1 MAEEIESGR
10 ERRRSAALPLGLLAL
25 FLVALGAAILWVSLA
40 QTPPPKPAI
49 SIALNPPKAAPS
61 IPIEERRPAPPA
73 AALTTPS
80 SPPEAE
86 MPKPEPPPLAA
97 APEPPQAATPVPPPA
112 PAPSPSPA
120 PPAPQR
126 SVERPPPPPPAPPP
140 APAVKP
146 PPISRSGAL
155 AVAPDPA
162 LVQKTPDGPL
172 PIIAPDGRRAWQVYA
187 RPFDTADKRP
197 RVAILL
203 AGLGTSDAATE
214 AAIQGL
220 PGAVTLAF
228 WPYSERLDTWIRL
241 ARAAGHEVLLNLPM
255 EPENYPTFDPGPKTL
270 LTSLSPQQ
278 NIERLEWALSR
289 VTGYVGV
296 ADYMGSR
303 FTASRSDLEPVLET
317 LNRRGLLFVDSHATT
332 RSLAPEIAYGIGL
345 PWAANSRFIDDAQ
358 VSRAA
363 IDGKL
368 RELEQI
374 ARSSKRALGIG
385 APYPVTLERINAWAT
400 TLAEKGIALA
410 PVTAILESKPEG

>member
-10 ERRRSAALPLGLLAL
+10 ARRRSAALPLGLLAL
-25 FLVALGAAILWVSLA
+25 FLVAVGVAVLWASLA
-40 QTPPPKPAI
+40 PTPSTKPAV
-49 SIALNPPKAAPS
+49 SIALNPPAAAPS
-61 IPIEERRPAPPA
+61 IPIGERPPAPPA
-73 AALTTPS
+73 EAPTTPA
-80 SPPEAE
+80 PPTEAE
-86 MPKPEPPPLAA
+86 APKP
-97 APEPPQAATPVPPPA
+97 APEPPQAAA
-112 PAPSPSPA
+112 PAP
-120 PPAPQR
+120 PPEPTPTPTPQR
-126 SVERPPPPPPAPPP
+126 SVERPPPAAPPPPP
-140 APAVKP
+140 APAIKP

-172 PIIAPDGRRAWQVYA
+172 PVIAPDGRRAWQVYA

-228 WPYSERLDTWIRL
+228 WPYSERLDYWIRL

-278 NIERLEWALSR
+278 NVERLEWALSR

-303 FTASRSDLEPVLET
+303 FTASRRDLEPVLET
-317 LNRRGLLFVDSHATT
+317 LNRRGLVFVDSRATT
-332 RSLAPEIAYGIGL
+332 RSLAPEIAYVMGL
-345 PWAANSRFIDDAQ
+345 PWAANSRFLDDAQ

-385 APYPVTLERINAWAT
+385 APYPVTLERINAWAI

-410 PVTAILESKPEG
+410 PVTAILESKPQG